1 MNIYPWQKSSW
12 NELFL
17 DELRMPHAYIFY
29 GTQTQEINKFVDELI
44 KSILCSQPSEENFA
58 CGKCQDCL
66 WSKTNHPDLKIVE
79 SSSDKDENLNSDVLN
94 VANAREV
101 KKFLELTSHQ
111 ANGKKIVAVYD
122 AERLNI
128 AASNAL
134 LKIIEEPP
142 NDCLIIFTVNDI
154 ASLLPTITS
163 RCRLIT
169 FPKPSIKDAKEFLS
183 QTDNID
189 LIDNLQLYNNAP
201 LQLINEKEM
210 LANTNIIINELK
222 KGNKIDLM
230 KINNIWLDNGLVWI
244 INLVQ
249 KWAYEL
255 LLCKLSEG
263 HNYFPNNIKAVQELA
278 LNADLSK
285 LLTYQISLNTIKSY
299 AKTTVNKEI
308 NLGTVMIEYKK
319 IFNN

>member
-128 AASNAL
+128 PASNAL
-134 LKIIEEPP
+134 LKTIEEPP

>member
-17 DELRMPHAYIFY
+17 DEIRMPHAYIFY

-66 WSKTNHPDLKIVE
+66 WSKINHPDLKIVE

-111 ANGKKIVAVYD
+111 TNGKKIVAVYD

>member
-101 KKFLELTSHQ
+101 KKFLELTPHQ

-134 LKIIEEPP
+134 LKTIEEPP

-154 ASLLPTITS
+154 ANLLPTITS

>member
-1 MNIYPWQKSSW
+1 M
-12 NELFL
+12 
-17 DELRMPHAYIFY
+17 
-29 GTQTQEINKFVDELI
+29 
-44 KSILCSQPSEENFA
+44 SIGN
-58 CGKCQDCL
+58 
-66 WSKTNHPDLKIVE
+66 
-79 SSSDKDENLNSDVLN
+79 
-94 VANAREV
+94 
-101 KKFLELTSHQ
+101 
-111 ANGKKIVAVYD
+111 
-122 AERLNI
+122 
-128 AASNAL
+128 
-134 LKIIEEPP
+134 
-142 NDCLIIFTVNDI
+142 
-154 ASLLPTITS
+154 
-163 RCRLIT
+163 
-169 FPKPSIKDAKEFLS
+169 FPKPSIKNAKEFLS

>member
-17 DELRMPHAYIFY
+17 DELKMPHAYIFY

-44 KSILCSQPSEENFA
+44 KSILCSQPSEEKFS
-58 CGKCQDCL
+58 CGECQDCL

-101 KKFLELTSHQ
+101 KKFLELTPHQ

-134 LKIIEEPP
+134 LKTIEEPP

-154 ASLLPTITS
+154 ANLLPTITS
-163 RCRLIT
+163 RCRLIP
-169 FPKPSIKDAKEFLS
+169 FPKPSIKDAKEFLN

>member
-66 WSKTNHPDLKIVE
+66 WSKINHPDLKIVE

-111 ANGKKIVAVYD
+111 TNGKKIVAVYD

>member
-154 ASLLPTITS
+154 ANLLPTIIS

>member
-154 ASLLPTITS
+154 ANLLPTITS
-163 RCRLIT
+163 RCRLII

-210 LANTNIIINELK
+210 LADTNIIINELK